1 MKTSTA
7 MNVIL
12 KEALFLGMSI
22 VDVMKDVQ
30 KHGRMIYSDRVVEAV
45 KVIANN

>member
-1 MKTSTA
+1 
-7 MNVIL
+7 MNIIL
-12 KEALFLGMSI
+12 KEAQFLGMGI

-30 KHGRMIYSDRVVEAV
+30 KQGKMIYSDRVIEAV

>member
-12 KEALFLGMSI
+12 KESLFTGMSI
-22 VDVMKDVQ
+22 VDVMKDVL
-30 KHGRMIYSDRVVEAV
+30 KHGRMIYSDRVVQAV
-45 KVIANN
+45 QIVANI